1 MIDNKNNLKN
11 LEKKLIQNLKK
22 NPKDIN
28 SILSYG
34 KLMGLNNDHSEAA
47 KIFKKGIKSHP
58 DNDTLNYNY
67 AIALIATKKFYKGAI
82 ILRKML
88 SKYPTNNEILF
99 SYSNALNQL
108 KKYNLSLKYYY
119 KLYSIDESN
128 TDVLIN
134 IGIVFIALE
143 NYSKALSF
151 LKLAFNARNNSS
163 LITRNIG
170 LCHKHLNN
178 LDEAISYYSKS
189 IELEKTYIGSY
200 LALGSIFLD
209 SNKNKLADDTFQKAS
224 NVAKKIIE
232 NYKINHIEETILND
246 IGVLFTILGNFSL
259 AEKSLKIL
267 EERFGS
273 NSSHKM
279 LLSEILLSMGKFEE
293 GWMYYESRFEYYLK
307 EKQTDNYRN
316 FPKPLWNPE
325 MGNEKILIWAE
336 QGLGD
341 QILHGTTLN
350 SFITKFKKAYLMVDP
365 RLVKFFSEHLHQ
377 IKVIGFNENLNDELY
392 DYHIPL
398 GSIAQYTR
406 KIISDFKTIGL
417 KTYKNNNWKVV
428 SMKRKIKCAISW
440 KSINSFKS
448 KYKSLNLKELHTV
461 LKNPKIDFYN
471 IQYTNETNEINELNK
486 EYNISLK
493 SPNGIDTYNDINGLM
508 NFINGCDFVI
518 SVSNTSAHLSGI
530 LNKPTLLLLPKIYG
544 TWWYWNNEYE
554 NKNIWYPSIKVF
566 SQKKI
571 GDWSSAI
578 INLNKY
584 IDENI

>member
-1 MIDNKNNLKN
+1 
-11 LEKKLIQNLKK
+11 
-22 NPKDIN
+22 
-28 SILSYG
+28 
-34 KLMGLNNDHSEAA
+34 
-47 KIFKKGIKSHP
+47 
-58 DNDTLNYNY
+58 
-67 AIALIATKKFYKGAI
+67 
-82 ILRKML
+82 
-88 SKYPTNNEILF
+88 
-99 SYSNALNQL
+99 
-108 KKYNLSLKYYY
+108 
-119 KLYSIDESN
+119 
-128 TDVLIN
+128 
-134 IGIVFIALE
+134 
-143 NYSKALSF
+143 
-151 LKLAFNARNNSS
+151 
-163 LITRNIG
+163 
-170 LCHKHLNN
+170 
-178 LDEAISYYSKS
+178 
-189 IELEKTYIGSY
+189 
-200 LALGSIFLD
+200 
-209 SNKNKLADDTFQKAS
+209 
-224 NVAKKIIE
+224 
-232 NYKINHIEETILND
+232 
-246 IGVLFTILGNFSL
+246 
-259 AEKSLKIL
+259 
-267 EERFGS
+267 
-273 NSSHKM
+273 
-279 LLSEILLSMGKFEE
+279 
-293 GWMYYESRFEYYLK
+293 
-307 EKQTDNYRN
+307 
-316 FPKPLWNPE
+316 
-325 MGNEKILIWAE
+325 
-336 QGLGD
+336 
-341 QILHGTTLN
+341 
-350 SFITKFKKAYLMVDP
+350 MVDP